1 MYNANYVN
9 MAKALLDSIEVS
21 IKDEQDELQV
31 TVTFGQY
38 SAGSLLQSR
47 AHKRLCALATV

>member
-9 MAKALLDSIEVS
+9 PPKALLDSIEVS
-21 IKDEQDELQV
+21 IKGEQDKLQV